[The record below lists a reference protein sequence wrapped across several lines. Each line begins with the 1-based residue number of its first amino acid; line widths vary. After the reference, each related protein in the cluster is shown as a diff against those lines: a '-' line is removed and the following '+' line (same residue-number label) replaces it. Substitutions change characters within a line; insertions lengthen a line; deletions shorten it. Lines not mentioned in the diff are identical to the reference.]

1 MNEDFYTKAIERLFF
16 VKDKDGRSMPF
27 VLNGAQK
34 TLLKSLSGSDI
45 VLKSRQQG
53 ISTFF
58 LAILTVVF
66 LTQENQ
72 KCVVIAHEA
81 GVTTRLFDRVKG
93 FLDSLKTTFPGKGFE
108 LKYNSRR
115 ELMNT
120 ANGST
125 FYIGTAGQRA
135 FGHGDTINWLHISE
149 FSRYPEPERLL
160 SGLLQAVPK
169 DGHIFM
175 ETTANGY
182 NYFYRL
188 WEKNQVTQDPFNT
201 HFIPWFE
208 TLEYSLPLSANFEL
222 TQEEKDYMNKYHLY
236 PEQMSWRRW
245 KIGQLNGDMD
255 AFNESYPAT
264 AHDAFIVSGNNVWG
278 NTLLQ
283 QYMLQTRPPAIR
295 GNLIGFNPIDV
306 SPHEKGFLRIWTP
319 PQEFHQYVIGVDVS
333 EGKIV
338 AQGDEESETDYS
350 CAQVIDRTTYEQV
363 AVWHGKIDP
372 DILGRQV
379 ELLGRY
385 YNHALIA
392 VERNSVGLTPL
403 IVLRD
408 LYYPNLYYRETY
420 GQLADRRTPELGWV
434 TDANT
439 KDLIIN
445 EATQLIRDK
454 RLGIKD
460 EETIGEMMSF
470 VRDARG
476 KASAASGA
484 HDDYVMAF
492 LIAVKMLAQPFTS
505 TRGNPIERNS
515 NDAQGTFWLNGVPFS
530 ANGMPIDP
538 DNPTTTEEEGA
549 FEF

>member
-1 MNEDFYTKAIERLFF
+1 MDYDFYLKAIEKLFY
-16 VKDKDGRSMPF
+16 VKDKDGQTMPF
-27 VLNGAQK
+27 KLNGAQLR
-34 TLLKSLSGSDI
+34 LLKELSGSDI
-45 VLKSRQQG
+45 ILKSRQQG
-53 ISTFF
+53 ISTFL

-66 LTQENQ
+66 LTQDNQ

-93 FLDSLKTTFPGKGFE
+93 FLESLSHTFPGKGFA

-120 ANGST
+120 QNGST

-182 NYFYRL
+182 NYFYRI
-188 WEKNQVTQDPFNT
+188 WEKNRITQDPFRT

-208 TLEYSLPLSANFEL
+208 SIEYALPVPLHTEFE
-222 TQEEKDYMNKYHLY
+222 TEELDYMNKYHLSRD
-236 PEQMSWRRW
+236 QMMWRRW
-245 KIGQLNGDMD
+245 KIGQLNGDLD

-264 AHDAFIVSGNNVWG
+264 PHDAFIVSGNNVWS
-278 NTLLQ
+278 NTLLG
-283 QYMLQTRPPAIR
+283 QYMLQTKDPQLR
-295 GNLIGFNPIDV
+295 GSLVGFNPIDIMQN
-306 SPHEKGFLRIWTP
+306 EKGHLRIWVRP
-319 PQEFHQYVIGVDVS
+319 EEFHSYVIGVDVS

-338 AQGDEESETDYS
+338 AEGDEESETDYS

-363 AVWHGKIDP
+363 AVWHGKVDP

-385 YNHALIA
+385 YNNALIA

-434 TDANT
+434 TDMNT

-454 RLGIKD
+454 RLAIRD
-460 EETIGEMMSF
+460 SDTIGEMMSF

-476 KASAASGA
+476 RASASSGA
-484 HDDYVMAF
+484 HDDRVMAF
-492 LIAVKMLAQPFTS
+492 LIAVKMLSQPMQTMK
-505 TRGNPIERNS
+505 GNPIEKGS
-515 NDAQGTFWLNGVPFS
+515 ETEAGMFWMNGVPFNS
-530 ANGMPIDP
+530 NGMPVDP
-538 DNPTTTEEEGA
+538 DQPYVDGGV
-549 FEF
+549 EF

>member
-1 MNEDFYTKAIERLFF
+1 MDYDFFAKAIEKLFY
-16 VKDKDGRSMPF
+16 VKDKDGKTMPF
-27 VLNGAQK
+27 ILNGAQRR
-34 TLLKSLSGSDI
+34 LLKELSGSDI
-45 VLKSRQQG
+45 ILKSRQQG
-53 ISTFF
+53 ISTFL

-66 LTQENQ
+66 LTEDNQ

-93 FLDSLKTTFPGKGFE
+93 FLESLSHTFPGKGFE

-120 ANGST
+120 QNGST

-188 WEKNQVTQDPFNT
+188 WEKNRITQDPFNT

-208 TLEYSLPLSANFEL
+208 SVEYALPVPLGFEIE
-222 TQEEKDYMNKYHLY
+222 QEELDYMNKYHLSK
-236 PEQMSWRRW
+236 EQIVWRRW
-245 KIGQLNGDMD
+245 KIGQLNGDID

-264 AHDAFIVSGNNVWG
+264 PHDAFIVSGNNVWS
-278 NTLLQ
+278 NTLLG
-283 QYMLQTRPPAIR
+283 QYMLQTREPAAR
-295 GNLIGFNPIDV
+295 GSLVGFNPIDIMGN
-306 SPHEKGFLRIWTP
+306 EKGFLRVWDK
-319 PQEFHQYVIGVDVS
+319 PQEFHTYVIGVDVS

-338 AQGDEESETDYS
+338 AEGDEESETDYS

-372 DILGRQV
+372 DVLGRQV

-385 YNHALIA
+385 YNNALIA

-434 TDANT
+434 TDMNT

-454 RLGIKD
+454 RLAIRD
-460 EETIGEMMSF
+460 SETIGEMMSF

-476 KASAASGA
+476 RASASSGA
-484 HDDYVMAF
+484 HDDRVMAF
-492 LIAVKMLAQPFTS
+492 LIAVKMLSQPIQTQ
-505 TRGNPIERNS
+505 RGNPIERNS
-515 NDAQGTFWLNGVPFS
+515 ETADGTFWMNGVPFNQ
-530 ANGMPIDP
+530 NGMPIDP
-538 DNPTTTEEEGA
+538 DQPYVQDGG